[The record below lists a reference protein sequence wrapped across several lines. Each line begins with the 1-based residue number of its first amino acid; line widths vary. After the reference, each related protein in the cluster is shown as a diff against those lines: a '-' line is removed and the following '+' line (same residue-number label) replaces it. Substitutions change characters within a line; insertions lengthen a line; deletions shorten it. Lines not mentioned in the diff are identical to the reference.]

1 VHLVDEERRIVGA
14 ALAGLPATLLGSST
28 MEWWRELPGIA
39 GVDVA
44 PEPVEADT
52 SLVAIPV
59 AD

>member
-1 VHLVDEERRIVGA
+1 
-14 ALAGLPATLLGSST
+14 

-44 PEPVEADT
+44 PEPVEADA